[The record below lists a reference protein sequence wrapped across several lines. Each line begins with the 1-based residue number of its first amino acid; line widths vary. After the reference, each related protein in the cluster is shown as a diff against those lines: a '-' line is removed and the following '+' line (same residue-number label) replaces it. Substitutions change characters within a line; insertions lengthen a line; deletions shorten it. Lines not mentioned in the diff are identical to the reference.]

1 MDIKTWDDLNLSPG
15 VLAAIQDLKFESL
28 TPVQAACIPLFLS
41 KKDVAVEAV
50 TGSGKTLAFLVP
62 MFEVLLK
69 YAPFKKLDVGAIII
83 SPTRE
88 LAAQTAEI
96 VDIFLN
102 RIPEFTS
109 ILLIGGESVNADI
122 SKILENGANIIIAT
136 PGRLAD
142 LFNQNNTLKLS
153 ACVKALEILILDE
166 ADKLLDM
173 GFEKTINTI
182 LGYLP
187 KQRQTG
193 LFSATQTKEMEDL
206 IRAGMRNPV
215 CIAVKEKGSAVQK
228 TPTTLSNFYMV
239 CEADEKLSIL
249 VSFLKSKANLK
260 SMVFFSTCAA
270 VDYFSCVLKE
280 LIKHMPII
288 SIHGKM
294 KKKRHK
300 IFSEFKDLVSGIL
313 LCTDVMARGVDIPD
327 VHWVVQFD
335 PPSSASCFV
344 HRCGRTA
351 RIGKTGHALIML
363 LPNEETF
370 VNFLNVN
377 QKIQLQNL
385 KAPDEMVNVIPKVK
399 KLASK
404 NREIYEKGLRAFVS
418 FIRFYTKHECNLLFR
433 VKDLDI
439 GRLATGYAL
448 LKLPK
453 MPELKNKIP
462 PNFKAMDLKFDDI
475 PYLDKHREKQRQL
488 RLQEVIQNPKKKG
501 MSKKK
506 EEWLKL
512 KRQKEKKLLMKKKKR
527 KGFEYSEEDLEELE
541 RDARLVKKFRK
552 GKISQ
557 EEFDAE
563 FAPNSEEECV

>member
-1 MDIKTWDDLNLSPG
+1 MDVKTWKDLNLSPG
-15 VLAAIQDLKFESL
+15 VLAAIEDLGFESL

-62 MFEVLLK
+62 MFEILLK
-69 YAPFKKLDVGAIII
+69 YTPFKKLDVGAIII

-96 VDIFLN
+96 VDLFLKH
-102 RIPEFTS
+102 IPEFTS
-109 ILLIGGESVNADI
+109 ILLIGGESVNSDI
-122 SKILENGANIIIAT
+122 SNILENGANIIIAT

-142 LFNQNNTLKLS
+142 LFNPKHNLKLT
-153 ACVKALEILILDE
+153 ACVKALEVLVLDE

-215 CIAVKEKGSAVQK
+215 CISVKEKGSIMQK
-228 TPTTLSNFYMV
+228 MPTTLSNFYMI
-239 CEADEKLSIL
+239 CEADKKLSIL
-249 VSFLKSKANLK
+249 ISFLKSKACLK
-260 SMVFFSTCAA
+260 SIVFFSTCAA
-270 VDYFSCVLKE
+270 VDYFSCILKE
-280 LIKHMPII
+280 LIKHVPVI

-300 IFSEFKDLVSGIL
+300 IFSAFKEHERCDGPWSGYTRRSLGCSIRS
-313 LCTDVMARGVDIPD
+313 A
-327 VHWVVQFD
+327 QF
-335 PPSSASCFV
+335 SQV
-344 HRCGRTA
+344 
-351 RIGKTGHALIML
+351 
-363 LPNEETF
+363 
-370 VNFLNVN
+370 
-377 QKIQLQNL
+377 QLQSL
-385 KAPDEMVNVIPKVK
+385 KAPEVVIDVTPKVK

-433 VKDLDI
+433 IKDLDI
-439 GRLATGYAL
+439 GKLANGYAL

-475 PYLDKHREKQRQL
+475 PYLDKHREKQRQVQL
-488 RLQEVIQNPKKKG
+488 KEIRENPKNRKG

-506 EEWLKL
+506 EEWLKM
-512 KRQKEKKLLMKKKKR
+512 KRQKEKKLLAKKRKR
-527 KGFEYSEEDLEELE
+527 KGFEYSEQDLEELE
-541 RDARLVKKFRK
+541 RDARLVKKFKK
-552 GKISQ
+552 GKISK

-563 FAPNSEEECV
+563 FAPGSDEDNS